1 MTQPVVR
8 GSIRRRLTAIFLSAA
23 AALSVLV
30 VLAIESVAKQAVQ
43 TSQDNILFASA
54 ISIMDSV
61 QLRDGQVVID
71 LPYSSLS
78 MLDSVTDERVFYAI
92 YRGQDF
98 VTGYENLPLPTG
110 VSDIKGAYKTVE
122 FLGEIVRVSAV
133 RRVFAIQDEAQN
145 LTVAVA
151 QTQTN
156 VRQTVEQV
164 RRWAIG
170 MGLVF
175 FVASVGLTWILVEF
189 ATQPL
194 RRLAKSISRRGP
206 KDLRPV
212 AAPVP
217 REMAPLV
224 MSLNSLMQRLQISL
238 QRSEEFIA
246 EAAHRVRTPLAIV
259 RTQADVTLH
268 RVEKE
273 KNRQAL
279 RDIVRAID
287 ESSRAA
293 GQLLDHAMVTF
304 RADDLDKERV
314 DLTKLVQSSLEQL
327 RPLADLRDI
336 EFIAD
341 LDRAVSV
348 KVDPILIQNAVHN
361 VLDNAIKYTPVLGQ
375 IQVRVQSAGV
385 WAKITVI
392 DSGPG
397 FPDGGKSLLTQ
408 RFQRGENA
416 VGVVGSGLGLTIV
429 RDVMDAHDGRLEI
442 SNITQ
447 GGACV
452 ILSLPLD

>member
-1 MTQPVVR
+1 MTAPVVR
-8 GSIRRRLTAIFLSAA
+8 GSIQRRLTIIFLSAA

-30 VLAIESVAKQAVQ
+30 VLAIESVARQAVQ
-43 TSQDNILFASA
+43 ASQDNILFASA

-92 YRGQDF
+92 YRDQDF
-98 VTGYENLPLPTG
+98 VTGYDDLPLPTG
-110 VSDIKGAYKTVE
+110 VSDVKGAYKTVE
-122 FLGEIVRVSAV
+122 FLGETVRITAV
-133 RRVFAIQDEAQN
+133 RRVFAVQDVAQH

-156 VRQTVEQV
+156 VRQTVQQV

-175 FVASVGLTWILVEF
+175 FVASVGLTWVLVEF

-194 RRLAKSISRRGP
+194 RRLAQSISRRGP

-212 AAPVP
+212 AAAVP

-224 MSLNSLMQRLQISL
+224 MSLNSLMQRLQVSL
-238 QRSEEFIA
+238 KRSEEFIA

-273 KNRQAL
+273 QNRKAL

-327 RPLADLRDI
+327 RPLAELRDI
-336 EFIAD
+336 ELVAD
-341 LDRAVSV
+341 LDTAVSV
-348 KVDPILIQNAVHN
+348 QVDPILIQNAVHN
-361 VLDNAIKYTPVLGQ
+361 VLDNAIKYTPLLGQ
-375 IQVRVQSAGV
+375 IQVMVHATDTQAQ
-385 WAKITVI
+385 ITVT

-429 RDVMDAHDGRLEI
+429 RDVMAAHDGTLEI
-442 SNITQ
+442 SNISQ

-452 ILSLPLD
+452 LLSLPLE

>member
-30 VLAIESVAKQAVQ
+30 VLAIESVAQQAVQ

-92 YRGQDF
+92 YRDQDF
-98 VTGYENLPLPTG
+98 VTGYEDLPLPTG
-110 VSDIKGAYKTVE
+110 VSDIRGAYKTVE

-194 RRLAKSISRRGP
+194 RRLAQSISRRGP

-224 MSLNSLMQRLQISL
+224 MSLNSLMQRLQTSL
-238 QRSEEFIA
+238 KRSEEFIA

-304 RADDLDKERV
+304 RADDLDKESV

-341 LDRAVSV
+341 LDGAVSV
-348 KVDPILIQNAVHN
+348 QVDPILIQNAVHN

-375 IQVRVQSAGV
+375 IQVCVQRAGRL
-385 WAKITVI
+385 AQIKVI

-429 RDVMDAHDGRLEI
+429 RDVMDAHDGTLEI

-452 ILSLPLD
+452 ILSLPLE

>member
-217 REMAPLV
+217 REMAPLA

-375 IQVRVQSAGV
+375 IQVRVQSAGT

>member
-217 REMAPLV
+217 REMAPLA

-375 IQVRVQSAGV
+375 IQVRVH
-385 WAKITVI
+385 
-392 DSGPG
+392 
-397 FPDGGKSLLTQ
+397 LLT
-408 RFQRGENA
+408 
-416 VGVVGSGLGLTIV
+416 L
-429 RDVMDAHDGRLEI
+429 
-442 SNITQ
+442 
-447 GGACV
+447 
-452 ILSLPLD
+452 